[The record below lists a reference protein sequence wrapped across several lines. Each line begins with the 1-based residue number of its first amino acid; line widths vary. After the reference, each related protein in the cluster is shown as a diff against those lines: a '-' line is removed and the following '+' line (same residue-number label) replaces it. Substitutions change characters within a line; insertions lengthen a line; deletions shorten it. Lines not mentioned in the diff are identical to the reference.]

1 MVEKR
6 IHGPK
11 DLDPQHNQM
20 WNGQCASDLYKTEEP
35 KKEPSSP
42 PRSCPPNH
50 RDPPHA
56 HVPSSVVQI
65 GEVVHLLQAGV
76 LGIRDH
82 QASEATLLLRSSA
95 QSLEL
100 LLEQDG
106 GVHVGEDHGGVA
118 AVVDPDALDVVLAH
132 GLLAEAAEV
141 GLLVHEEEPAL
152 DDGEPPA
159 GVRWGAH
166 ELDDIVGRECIAS
179 GCLDGE
185 GEAVGLAVNTLPAD
199 DLEEE
204 LGISGVLENHTS
216 VSLALELIDTE
227 TDAVL

>member
-1 MVEKR
+1 VVEKR

-141 GLLVHEEEPAL
+141 GLLVHEEESAL
-152 DDGEPPA
+152 DDGEPRA
-159 GVRWGAH
+159 
-166 ELDDIVGRECIAS
+166 AS
-179 GCLDGE
+179 MGKGKRL
-185 GEAVGLAVNTLPAD
+185 GLRSIRSLLMTWKKSSA
-199 DLEEE
+199 
-204 LGISGVLENHTS
+204 
-216 VSLALELIDTE
+216 SLACWKITPAYLL
-227 TDAVL
+227 LSS